1 MVKVDLVKFWRESAQ
16 RDRKIA
22 EDLFDLKHYHMAL
35 FIWQLVLEKLLK
47 SRITKTG
54 GQVVP
59 THNLLRLV
67 KETDIKLSEDQKKQL
82 AEITTF
88 NIEARYDDYKL
99 HFYRKATVEFT
110 RRWVKVCVDL
120 YKFIDTYD

>member
-1 MVKVDLVKFWRESAQ
+1 MVKVDLVKFWLESAE

-22 EDLFDLKHYHMAL
+22 EDLFNLKHHHMAL

-47 SRITKTG
+47 SRITKAG

-59 THNLLRLV
+59 THNLLRLI
-67 KETDIKLSEDQKKQL
+67 KETGIKLNADQKKQL

-99 HFYRKATVEFT
+99 HFYKKATEEFT
-110 RRWVKVCVDL
+110 RRWTGICVEL
-120 YKFIDTYD
+120 YKFIVTYD